1 MLNDK
6 EFRSV
11 SSSIIFIE
19 IGLLVII
26 EMYRFVSHVH
36 YHVESDHILLAYILV
51 VIIMI
56 LDIML
61 IINSYTNASRI
72 LTIKLK
78 TKVRRC

>member
-19 IGLLVII
+19 MGLFIII

-36 YHVESDHILLAYILV
+36 DLVKSNHILLAYLLV
-51 VIIMI
+51 AIIII

-61 IINSYTNASRI
+61 IRKSYTNASRI

-78 TKVRRC
+78 AERVC